1 MKIAAFLSSVSA
13 WLVARIDG
21 WVFVTGLVL
30 FGAGLSWAWPPLG
43 LIGAGLVLMAVSLF
57 GHAAEKGSSE

>member
-13 WLVARIDG
+13 WLVARVDG
-21 WVFVTGLVL
+21 WVFITGLVL
-30 FGAGLSWAWPPLG
+30 FGFGLSWAWPPLG

-57 GHAAEKGSSE
+57 GNTAGKDGKE